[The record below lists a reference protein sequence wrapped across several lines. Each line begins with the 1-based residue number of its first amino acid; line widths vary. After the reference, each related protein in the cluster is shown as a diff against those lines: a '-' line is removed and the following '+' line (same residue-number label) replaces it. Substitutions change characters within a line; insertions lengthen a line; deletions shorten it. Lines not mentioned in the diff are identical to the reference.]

1 MLLTCAVN
9 DWPLEGYLDPS
20 HPLQVLIRD
29 VFAELTGEAVGHDAV
44 DGCGAPLLGTS
55 PLGLARAFRAL
66 AVSEPVSPEGR
77 VAEAIRRHPTYV
89 SGSRRD
95 EVRFLRALPGAIGK
109 FGAEACHVLAL
120 ADGRTFVVKIDDGG
134 DRARPVAL
142 AAALERSGVPVNAE
156 ALRALARVEVTG
168 GAAVVG
174 ELRPAGALV
183 G

>member
-1 MLLTCAVN
+1 MLFR
-9 DWPLEGYLDPS
+9 S
-20 HPLQVLIRD
+20 
-29 VFAELTGEAVGHDAV
+29 
-44 DGCGAPLLGTS
+44 LLGTS

-142 AAALERSGVPVNAE
+142 AAALERSGVPAEEGVNAE